1 MEEIKIEAPFFLM
14 SEIRCIVYQKRNL
27 RNNKK
32 KSTAANKV
40 YSRQCPHPYKKKDFS
55 SRNQNKQ
62 ERSEPS
68 ASRWKPKKNDE
79 A

>member
-27 RNNKK
+27 RNKK
-32 KSTAANKV
+32 KSPAANKV
-40 YSRQCPHPYKKKDFS
+40 YSRQCPYSYKKKDFN

-62 ERSEPS
+62 ECSKPS
-68 ASRWKPKKNDE
+68 AGRWKPKKNDE